1 MKIDGRKRVKTIQR
15 EFKEEFG
22 LTLRMY
28 HGARFAEE
36 SDTLASIRTKD
47 VRSGT
52 IEINK
57 NDKIVDF
64 ENKMKELFGLRV
76 QVASADNEKLCDN
89 DLTLAQAKK
98 ECK

>member
-76 QVASADNEKLCDN
+76 QVASANNEKLCDN